1 MKSAVVKLAKPVA
14 EVLLVDEVEFV
25 EDVVELLIADTT
37 ASLPAHDET
46 GLVTSID
53 KIARRKFSQLRSNP
67 RTRPDAARH
76 SVNLR
81 DSGGLRQMLD
91 GRSGQWLAFGGS
103 DFNIDLING

>member
-25 EDVVELLIADTT
+25 EVEPLIADTT

-76 SVNLR
+76 CVNLR

-91 GRSGQWLAFGGS
+91 GRSGQWLGFGGS